1 MSTQQERSRQ
11 TRKKLVDATLSS
23 LQKYGYAGATLSRI
37 LDRAGVSRGSWSH
50 HYENKRAMVAD
61 SAETLLATALVEA
74 HGVGD
79 RLFSKTLDVE
89 ALMEEVWNRF
99 YQGPYRDV
107 WVEFNVACRT
117 DSELLARLTPV
128 IEGFFDDLD
137 AIWHSRFPD
146 PAMYATAKD
155 LLDLSLYLMRGMALQ
170 SLSLNRPDHFRHL
183 RRAWSEMIRSA
194 IASLPLKSVPPAGR
208 G

>member
-1 MSTQQERSRQ
+1 MSTQQERSRK

-23 LQKYGYAGATLSRI
+23 LQDYGYAGASLSRI
-37 LDRAGVSRGSWSH
+37 LERAGVSRGSWSH

-61 SAETLLATALVEA
+61 SAETLLATALSEA
-74 HGVGD
+74 HGVGEL
-79 RLFSKTLDVE
+79 LFSETLDVE
-89 ALMEEVWNRF
+89 ALMEDVWSRF

-117 DSELLARLTPV
+117 DPELLTRLTPV

-137 AIWHSRFPD
+137 AIWRSRFPD
-146 PAMYATAKD
+146 TATYARAKD

-183 RRAWSEMIRSA
+183 RKAWAEMIRSSVS
-194 IASLPLKSVPPAGR
+194 SLP
-208 G
+208 

>member
-11 TRKKLVDATLSS
+11 TRKKLVEATLSS
-23 LQKYGYAGATLSRI
+23 LQDYGYAGATLSRI
-37 LDRAGVSRGSWSH
+37 LERAGVSRGAWSY

-61 SAETLLATALVEA
+61 SAETLLATALAEA
-74 HGVGD
+74 HGVGE
-79 RLFSKTLDVE
+79 RLFSEALDVE
-89 ALMEEVWNRF
+89 TLMEEVWNRF

-117 DSELLARLTPV
+117 DSELLTRLTPV
-128 IEGFFDDLD
+128 IESFFDDLD

-146 PAMYATAKD
+146 PAIYAQAKD

-183 RRAWSEMIRSA
+183 RRAWAEMIRSA
-194 IASLPLKSVPPAGR
+194 ITSLPLKSVPPAAR